1 MSKTLFTNVNILDS
15 TGAQPFLGE
24 VLVVDERIT
33 DVRPGTGN
41 LPREGSRVIDGR
53 GQTLMSGLCD
63 AHTHFTW
70 NDGDLNSLE
79 TMNVEEHLLHTV
91 ESAKYYIDYGYTMC
105 FGAASAKKRL
115 DVVVRDAINAGRI
128 PGPRYLANGQEIA
141 TTAGDLVP
149 GITQI
154 ADGVEEMRKVVR
166 ETIGLGVDQIKL
178 SISGEE
184 ITGTKAATDTYIT
197 EEELQVAVDEAHR
210 RHVRV
215 CTHARSRDSVL
226 ISLKTGVDMIYH
238 ASYID
243 DEGMD
248 LLEAAKDRVFVAPA
262 INWLVATL
270 QDAEAFGYSHE
281 AAEQAGYAREL
292 DIAVKAMQEMRRRGI
307 RVLPGGDYGFAWT
320 PRGTYAR
327 DLDHFVKLFGYTEM
341 EAIIA
346 ATALGGELFE
356 KPNELGKVLPGFYA
370 DMILVD
376 GNPLADITIL
386 QDINKI
392 TAVMKNGE
400 FHRAP
405 VEPTPATPDNADPAD
420 LALTHL

>member
-1 MSKTLFTNVNILDS
+1 M
-15 TGAQPFLGE
+15 
-24 VLVVDERIT
+24 
-33 DVRPGTGN
+33 
-41 LPREGSRVIDGR
+41 
-53 GQTLMSGLCD
+53 
-63 AHTHFTW
+63 
-70 NDGDLNSLE
+70 
-79 TMNVEEHLLHTV
+79 
-91 ESAKYYIDYGYTMC
+91 
-105 FGAASAKKRL
+105 
-115 DVVVRDAINAGRI
+115 
-128 PGPRYLANGQEIA
+128 
-141 TTAGDLVP
+141 
-149 GITQI
+149 
-154 ADGVEEMRKVVR
+154 
-166 ETIGLGVDQIKL
+166 DQIKL

-197 EEELQVAVDEAHR
+197 EDELQVAVDEAHR

-243 DEGMD
+243 EEGMD

-270 QDAEAFGYSHE
+270 NDAEAFGYSHE

-320 PRGTYAR
+320 PCGTYAR

-346 ATALGGELFE
+346 ATALGGGLFQ
-356 KPNELGKVLPGFYA
+356 KPNELGQDPEAYA
-370 DMILVD
+370 QACVAE
-376 GNPLADITIL
+376 N
-386 QDINKI
+386 
-392 TAVMKNGE
+392 
-400 FHRAP
+400 
-405 VEPTPATPDNADPAD
+405 TPATPETAD
-420 LALTHL
+420 LANSVVPLPLMSTLPEKDQTVIRRHRWCRLCKLPAQSLSSTSGGNRAALLSLKRRQRPMFRWPRAQSSSRFTEQDGLRQTDIGRVSSVSPLATR

>member
-1 MSKTLFTNVNILDS
+1 ML
-15 TGAQPFLGE
+15 
-24 VLVVDERIT
+24 R
-33 DVRPGTGN
+33 
-41 LPREGSRVIDGR
+41 SRVRGPLRWWRFPGR
-53 GQTLMSGLCD
+53 WPVRGG
-63 AHTHFTW
+63 
-70 NDGDLNSLE
+70 
-79 TMNVEEHLLHTV
+79 
-91 ESAKYYIDYGYTMC
+91 I
-105 FGAASAKKRL
+105 RL
-115 DVVVRDAINAGRI
+115 FHHG
-128 PGPRYLANGQEIA
+128 
-141 TTAGDLVP
+141 GDLVDVLQD
-149 GITQI
+149 GDVFEWV
-154 ADGVEEMRKVVR
+154 AVDEDHVGVEAGEDLAGVR
-166 ETIGLGVDQIKL
+166 ATIGLGVDQIKL

-197 EEELQVAVDEAHR
+197 EDELQVAVDEAHR

-243 DEGMD
+243 EEGMD

-270 QDAEAFGYSHE
+270 NDAEAFGYSHE

-320 PRGTYAR
+320 PCGTYAR

-346 ATALGGELFE
+346 ATALGGGLFQ
-356 KPNELGKVLPGFYA
+356 KPNELGQDPEAYA
-370 DMILVD
+370 QACVAE
-376 GNPLADITIL
+376 N
-386 QDINKI
+386 
-392 TAVMKNGE
+392 
-400 FHRAP
+400 
-405 VEPTPATPDNADPAD
+405 TPATPETAD
-420 LALTHL
+420 LANSVVPLPLMSTLPEKDQTVIRRHRWCRLCKLPAQSLSSTSGGNRAALLSLKRRQRPMFRWPRAQSSSRFTEQDGLRQTDIGRVSSVSPLATR